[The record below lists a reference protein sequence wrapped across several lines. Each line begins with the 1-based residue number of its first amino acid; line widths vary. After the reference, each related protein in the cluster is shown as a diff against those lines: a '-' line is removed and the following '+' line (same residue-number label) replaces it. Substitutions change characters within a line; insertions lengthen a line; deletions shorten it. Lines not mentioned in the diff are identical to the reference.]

1 MAKATKPGLEVD
13 EDLIRKLADLLD
25 DTGLGEIEVQDGDR
39 KLRVAKAGSAVSFA
53 SPAAAAPMPAAG
65 AVVAPIVP
73 AADDYATHPGAVKS
87 PMVGV
92 CYLSPDPKSE
102 MFCQEGDTVAEGDT
116 LLLIEAMKVFN
127 SISAPKSGKVV
138 KILVRDGMPVEY
150 GEPLVIVE

>member
-1 MAKATKPGLEVD
+1 MAKTTSAGAESYQTQ
-13 EDLIRKLADLLD
+13 IRELAKILD
-25 DTGLGEIEVQDGDR
+25 DTGLSEIEVEESGR
-39 KLRVAKAGSAVSFA
+39 KLRVAKTSSVVSYAAPAAG
-53 SPAAAAPMPAAG
+53 PAPVAGAAAPAA
-65 AVVAPIVP
+65 P

-102 MFCQEGDTVAEGDT
+102 MFCKEGDTVAEGDT

-127 SISAPKSGKVV
+127 PISAPKSGKVV